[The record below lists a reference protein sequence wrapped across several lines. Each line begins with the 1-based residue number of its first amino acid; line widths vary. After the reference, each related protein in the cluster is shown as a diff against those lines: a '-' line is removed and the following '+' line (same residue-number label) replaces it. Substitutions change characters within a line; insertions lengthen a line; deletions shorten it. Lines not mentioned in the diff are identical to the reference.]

1 MRPEDTSILIN
12 ISSSDK
18 ARIRERMK
26 SAGTKNMSAYIRKQA
41 IDGYIVVLDLSDVRE
56 VLRLLGELSSSVNRY
71 IKKANELGTA
81 TLEDIEDV
89 RQSQLEILNE
99 MRKITNRLAEIY

>member
-12 ISSSDK
+12 ISSADK
-18 ARIRERMK
+18 AKIKERMK
-26 SAGTKNMSAYIRKQA
+26 NAGTKNMSAYIRKQA

-56 VLRLLGELSSSVNRY
+56 VLRLLGELCSNVRLY
-71 IKKANELGTA
+71 LKKADMLGTA
-81 TLEDIEDV
+81 SQEDLEKILEK
-89 RQSQLEILNE
+89 QSELLNE

>member
-56 VLRLLGELSSSVNRY
+56 VLRLRGELSSSVNRY
-71 IKKANELGTA
+71 MKKAKERGTA